1 MGGRIVDGD
10 EVTAAS
16 ALTPPRFGTY
26 DSTRRR
32 PIAVGRRAD
41 QPHRQEP
48 RLNFALQ
55 ATRFTYPRLATFT
68 LRQAHL
74 IGVAGAG
81 MQALAEVMLAR
92 GWKVNGSD
100 LAPERAGW
108 LWSSGVRAFRGHSAD
123 QIGDDIDLV
132 VYSDAIGPENVER
145 RRAAELGIKQLSYPM
160 MLGELMRGRVGLAVA
175 GTHGKSTTTAM
186 TESILMAA
194 GFDPTVVAGGT
205 PLGRDCGGRR
215 GRGRHVLVEACE
227 YRRNF
232 LHLAPRA
239 AALLGIEHDHFDC
252 FETLPDVEAAF
263 AEFAEQLPLGGVL
276 AAHAGCPATMSIARQ
291 SGRRV
296 ITFGFESGADW
307 HAAEVGGEGGRY
319 AFQLIGHGRPLGRVK
334 LRIAGRHQVVNA
346 LAAAAL
352 ASEAGADDEAILA
365 GLNTFKGLRRRLE
378 RVGPWHGAL
387 WLDDYAHHPTAVS
400 ATLAAVREM
409 FPSRRLWCIFQP
421 HQASRTRRLLDEF
434 AASLQNADRVA
445 IAEVVAAREP
455 RLSADDGL
463 ADELA
468 RRTRGLGA
476 LVLAERELA
485 EISRAVAGEIAPGD
499 VVLTLGAGDIRNVW
513 HAAAGRIRT
522 NRAA

>member
-1 MGGRIVDGD
+1 M
-10 EVTAAS
+10 
-16 ALTPPRFGTY
+16 
-26 DSTRRR
+26 
-32 PIAVGRRAD
+32 
-41 QPHRQEP
+41 
-48 RLNFALQ
+48 NFALQ

-68 LRQAHL
+68 VRQAHL

-100 LAPERAGW
+100 LATERAGW

-123 QIGDDIDLV
+123 YISDDIDLV
-132 VYSDAIGPENVER
+132 VYSDAIGPDNVER
-145 RRAAELGIKQLSYPM
+145 RRAAELGIKQLSCPM

-175 GTHGKSTTTAM
+175 GTHGKSSTTAM
-186 TESILMAA
+186 TEAILTAA
-194 GFDPTVVAGGT
+194 DLDPTVVAGGT

-215 GRGRHVLVEACE
+215 GRGQHVLVEACE

-232 LHLAPRA
+232 LHLSPRA

-252 FETLPDVEAAF
+252 FETLADVQAAFAAF
-263 AEFAEQLPLGGVL
+263 AEQLSPAGVL
-276 AAHAGCPATMSIARQ
+276 VAHTGCPATMRIARQ
-291 SGRRV
+291 SGRRLV
-296 ITFGFESGADW
+296 TFGFDADADW
-307 HAAEVGGEGGRY
+307 HAADLAGEGGRY
-319 AFQLIGHGRPLGRVK
+319 AFQLTARGRPVDRVQ
-334 LRIAGRHQVVNA
+334 LHVAGRHQVVNA

-352 ASEAGADDEAILA
+352 ASVAGADDEAIVT
-365 GLNTFKGLRRRLE
+365 GLNGFKGLRRRLE

-387 WLDDYAHHPTAVS
+387 WLDDYAHHPTAVR

-445 IAEVVAAREP
+445 IADVVAAREP

-476 LVLAERELA
+476 LVLAERELG
-485 EISRAVAGEIAPGD
+485 EIGRAVAGEIAPGD